1 MWGLG
6 SGLID
11 DAGAGQATTGRGDA
25 AILPLTRF
33 STDLK
38 LVVED
43 KRLKIDPACSFLVFI
58 PGWCRGP

>member
-43 KRLKIDPACSFLVFI
+43 KRLKLTQQVASFYI